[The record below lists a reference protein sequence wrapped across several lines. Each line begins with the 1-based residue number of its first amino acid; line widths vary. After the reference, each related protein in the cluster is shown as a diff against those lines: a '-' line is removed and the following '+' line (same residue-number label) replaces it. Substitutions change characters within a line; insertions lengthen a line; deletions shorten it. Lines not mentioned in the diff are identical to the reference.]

1 MPCGRWGLEER
12 RECASPRSALAWS
25 VLQGSLVRLGLLP
38 AGQAPQTSTLTE
50 TALWPAVCLP
60 VWTPQ
65 KAAVLQGV
73 LSRQRPCVSE
83 GSGA

>member
-1 MPCGRWGLEER
+1 M
-12 RECASPRSALAWS
+12 
-25 VLQGSLVRLGLLP
+25 GLLP
-38 AGQAPQTSTLTE
+38 AGQALQTSFLTE

-83 GSGA
+83 GSGARGGGRRCPGEAGG

>member
-1 MPCGRWGLEER
+1 M
-12 RECASPRSALAWS
+12 
-25 VLQGSLVRLGLLP
+25 GLLQ
-38 AGQAPQTSTLTE
+38 AGQAPQTSTLME
-50 TALWPAVCLP
+50 PALWPAACLP

-65 KAAVLQGV
+65 KAAVLWGL